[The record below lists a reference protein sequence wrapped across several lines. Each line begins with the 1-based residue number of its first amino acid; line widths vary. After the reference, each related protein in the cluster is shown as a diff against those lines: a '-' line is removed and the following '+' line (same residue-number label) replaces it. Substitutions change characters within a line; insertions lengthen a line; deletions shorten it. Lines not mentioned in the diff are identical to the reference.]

1 MIVKYIIKPEFIALD
16 TSEVSS
22 EDLYK
27 CSEVKPYLSLTRKAL
42 IFLISFLF

>member
-1 MIVKYIIKPEFIALD
+1 MIVNYLLKPEFVALD

-27 CSEVKPYLSLTRKAL
+27 CSEVKFYLSLTRKAL